1 MAAISVPLPISCLG
15 YKRWLCTVFNEHN
28 SVCTAHPAG
37 TRACVHY
44 NDTCFIISRF
54 CFVLNVDITL
64 ENNED
69 LAERLT
75 KKAIPTKDYY
85 DITGEDGHSK

>member
-1 MAAISVPLPISCLG
+1 MSKIQPAVPYACFTTPRALCIS
-15 YKRWLCTVFNEHN
+15 
-28 SVCTAHPAG
+28 
-37 TRACVHY
+37 
-44 NDTCFIISRF
+44 F
-54 CFVLNVDITL
+54 CFVLIVDITL
-64 ENNED
+64 ENNDD

>member
-1 MAAISVPLPISCLG
+1 MAINACNASFSMYILPHPAPALQRYLSCLS
-15 YKRWLCTVFNEHN
+15 T
-28 SVCTAHPAG
+28 
-37 TRACVHY
+37 
-44 NDTCFIISRF
+44 F
-54 CFVLNVDITL
+54 CFVLIVDIIL